1 MPWDREKGLKYLN
14 SPAFAEN
21 TYENIRRN
29 AGFTDD
35 NNSGSTADEEEDY
48 LRIIRE
54 IREKGD
60 RLGWDKGG
68 SSDPNGYRE
77 YDMMDRGPT
86 SPRRVGGFGDR
97 DVGDFLR
104 DYVSPEEGDNS
115 PHLENIPRMTDFKEV
130 ELDTMDSKAR
140 QLEAALREA
149 QHRSFS
155 DMMRQQPAAMDGVFG
170 NSYGSYAR

>member
-14 SPAFAEN
+14 SPAFVEN

-35 NNSGSTADEEEDY
+35 NNSGSTEDEEEDY

-97 DVGDFLR
+97 GERDVDGFLR
-104 DYVSPEEGDNS
+104 DYVSPEEGDIS
-115 PHLENIPRMTDFKEV
+115 PALEVYPTR
-130 ELDTMDSKAR
+130 DSKAR
-140 QLEAALREA
+140 QLEAAMRAA
-149 QHRSFS
+149 QQRSFS
-155 DMMRQQPAAMDGVFG
+155 DMMRQQPTAMDSVFG

>member
-1 MPWDREKGLKYLN
+1 MPWDREKGLKYLT
-14 SPAFAEN
+14 SPAFVEN

-48 LRIIRE
+48 LRMIRE

-77 YDMMDRGPT
+77 KDMMDRGPT

-97 DVGDFLR
+97 GERDVDGFLR
-104 DYVSPEEGDNS
+104 DYVSPEEGDLS
-115 PHLENIPRMTDFKEV
+115 PALEVYPRMIDLKEV
-130 ELDTMDSKAR
+130 ELDTRDSKAR
-140 QLEAALREA
+140 QLEAAMRAA

-155 DMMRQQPAAMDGVFG
+155 DMMMQQP
-170 NSYGSYAR
+170 